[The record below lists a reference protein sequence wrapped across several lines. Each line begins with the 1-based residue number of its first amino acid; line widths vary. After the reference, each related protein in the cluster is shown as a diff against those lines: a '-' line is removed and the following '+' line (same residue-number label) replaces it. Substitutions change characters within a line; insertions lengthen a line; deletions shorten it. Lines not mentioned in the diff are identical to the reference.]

1 MTNDWSGD
9 VDWGNGEIQQKHN
22 EYLEYV
28 QFVRGMAVK
37 QRRSLATI
45 GGDLQKLL
53 QKMPEE
59 KLFLSEG
66 LTKAKHLYESKR
78 RALNVSEDSLF
89 ALAWDVEGYSKLV
102 EKNEA
107 IQNTISGIL
116 QRISGPPTERGNIQ
130 ADVANLKKEI
140 EPYIKGLNTKK
151 REAASHL
158 LLFMISDELRSF
170 KPYAVP
176 VRVVKYKSITDAKL
190 RELKEELRIAMK
202 DCGMTTV
209 GKNLL

>member
-53 QKMPEE
+53 HKMPEE